1 MKFIS
6 KHLKKRFHKKD
17 ILIIWA
23 AVAAIFL
30 PFEAD
35 LAFSETDLE
44 SVMAIDESAENAN
57 QGKSTSGTPSENQF
71 EFSLGAGLIISP
83 RPYVGSRARV
93 FPIPALELQ
102 YKRWFIQGIRGGY
115 SFIESD
121 KLTANLFAQMR
132 FRGLEPENSPY
143 LEGMDPR
150 KKSMDSGIEFIYSG
164 RPVGFRA
171 TALTDTLGRSKGQ
184 EISLMG
190 TSGIPMGD
198 RGIILFGIGPRWL
211 SHSRVDYYYGIRE
224 NEATPTRLF
233 YVGPSTW
240 NLDINVT
247 GIVNLNSKWRFLAI
261 LNREGFGSGI
271 KDSPIV
277 EKTSAYA
284 FITSLSYKF

>member
-1 MKFIS
+1 MT
-6 KHLKKRFHKKD
+6 
-17 ILIIWA
+17 
-23 AVAAIFL
+23 VVYAIFL
-30 PFEAD
+30 PFEIN
-35 LAFSETDLE
+35 LAFAETDTD
-44 SVMAIDESAENAN
+44 SVIDESAENTD
-57 QGKSTSGTPSENQF
+57 QDKITPDTPSENKL
-71 EFSLGAGLIISP
+71 EFSLGAGVIISP
-83 RPYVGSRARV
+83 RPYVGSHARV

-115 SFIESD
+115 SFVNSD
-121 KLTANLFAQMR
+121 KFVANLFAQMR

-143 LEGMDPR
+143 LEGMDTR
-150 KKSMDSGIEFIYSG
+150 KKSMDAGIEFIYSG

-171 TALTDTLGRSKGQ
+171 TVLTDTFGRSKGQ
-184 EISLMG
+184 EASIMG

-224 NEATPTRLF
+224 YEATPTRLF

-240 NLDINVT
+240 NLDINIT
-247 GIVNLNSKWRFLAI
+247 GIVNLNSKWGFLAI
-261 LNREGFGSGI
+261 MNREGFGSGI